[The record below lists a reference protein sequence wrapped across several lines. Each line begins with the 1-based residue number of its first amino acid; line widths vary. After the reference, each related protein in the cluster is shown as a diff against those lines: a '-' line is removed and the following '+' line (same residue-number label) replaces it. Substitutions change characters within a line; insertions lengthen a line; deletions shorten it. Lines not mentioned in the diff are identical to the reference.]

1 MRKNIILKT
10 ILSFLLA
17 FSLIVSLLGCKKE
30 KSEAFHTSELHGK
43 IAIINIWGT
52 WCPPC
57 RNELPEFDRIANDFK
72 DEVTVIAVHSSD
84 FTTIKPE
91 DYVKENFQNSEI
103 VFLWDKESSDSQ
115 FDAYYAAVGGA
126 GYYPFTVILDKHGR
140 ITANI
145 TGATTYDRLAQEIEV
160 AKLSGNIEFDMNS
173 ANVGCNIGDLCPT
186 MELEY
191 LIKE

>member
-1 MRKNIILKT
+1 MIKNTILKT
-10 ILSFLLA
+10 ILSFLLIFSLT
-17 FSLIVSLLGCKKE
+17 FSLIGCEKE
-30 KSEAFHTSELHGK
+30 RTETFHTSELLGK

-57 RNELPEFDRIANDFK
+57 RNELPEFDRIATDFK

-84 FTTIKPE
+84 YSTIKPE

-103 VFLWDKESSDSQ
+103 IFLWDKESEDSN

-126 GYYPFTVILDKHGR
+126 GYYPFTVILDKNGR

-145 TGATTYDRLAQEIEV
+145 TGATTYERLAQEIKV